1 MKPRLRGAFTLWYDE
16 TKAWIF
22 AQMFRVVRREVME
35 TSLLAE
41 RYEIQHLL
49 GRGGMAYVYYARDRV
64 LGRAVA
70 VKILR
75 EEYARDER
83 FRACFRQEATAAAR
97 LSHPNIVTVYDF
109 GYAEDRLFIVMEY
122 VPGETLRQIIDA
134 RAPLPPEE
142 ALSLMVQAC
151 AGLGYVHRLGL
162 VHCDVKPQNFLVTP
176 DGRLKI
182 TDFGIARAWA
192 GTQEAEQAAA
202 TVVWGSPQYFSPEQA
217 AGKLP
222 IPASDV
228 YALGVVLYEMLT
240 RRLPF
245 LADDPQELARLHREA
260 PPVPPSAYVPDL
272 PPALEAVLLKVLSK
286 EPSARYRTADQFG
299 RVLLHLAETLPAAEE
314 TAPTVAPSV
323 STAAP
328 PPAPEPPPSQNTRP
342 RDPLV
347 VDWLTVAL
355 ALLALVAVGGL
366 IPLWV
371 WVYLAYHGLR

>member
-1 MKPRLRGAFTLWYDE
+1 
-16 TKAWIF
+16 
-22 AQMFRVVRREVME
+22 ME
-35 TSLLAE
+35 PTTSLLAE
-41 RYEIQHLL
+41 RYELQRLL

-64 LGRAVA
+64 LGRPVA

-75 EEYARDER
+75 KEYARDDR
-83 FRACFRQEATAAAR
+83 FRARFRQEATAAAR

-192 GTQEAEQAAA
+192 GTQETEQTAA

-217 AGKLP
+217 AGKPP

-245 LADDPQELARLHREA
+245 LANDPQELARLHREA
-260 PPVPPSAYVPDL
+260 PPVPPSAYVPNL
-272 PPALEAVLLKVLSK
+272 PPALETVLLKVLSK

-299 RVLLHLAETLPAAEE
+299 RVLLRLAETPPSAAEE
-314 TAPTVAPSV
+314 STPTVV
-323 STAAP
+323 SPVGTAAP
-328 PPAPEPPPSQNTRP
+328 PATPEPPQPQNTRP
-342 RDPLV
+342 RDPLA
-347 VDWLTVAL
+347 VDWLTALL
-355 ALLALVAVGGL
+355 ALLALLAVGGL

-371 WVYLAYHGLR
+371 WVYLAYHGPR

>member
-1 MKPRLRGAFTLWYDE
+1 
-16 TKAWIF
+16 
-22 AQMFRVVRREVME
+22 ME
-35 TSLLAE
+35 PTTSLLAE
-41 RYEIQHLL
+41 RYELQRLL
-49 GRGGMAYVYYARDRV
+49 GRGGMAYVYYARDRI

-75 EEYARDER
+75 EEYARDDR
-83 FRACFRQEATAAAR
+83 FRVRFRQEATAAAR

-192 GTQEAEQAAA
+192 GTYEAEQTAA

-217 AGKLP
+217 AGKPP

-260 PPVPPSAYVPDL
+260 PPVPPRTYVPGL
-272 PPALEAVLLKVLSK
+272 SPALETVLLKVLSK

-299 RVLLHLAETLPAAEE
+299 RALLHLASTLPDLADAT
-314 TAPTVAPSV
+314 TAPVAAPSE
-323 STAAP
+323 SPPATAAP
-328 PPAPEPPPSQNTRP
+328 PPPPP
-342 RDPLV
+342 RDPLA
-347 VDWLTVAL
+347 VDWLTAAL
-355 ALLALVAVGGL
+355 ALLALLAVGGL

-371 WVYLAYHGLR
+371 WVYLAYHSVR